1 MNKEYERQEIDEDY
15 WEYGELD
22 DNSEYGWSELYGEQ
36 LIHDIY
42 DLDEMQD
49 WWNRQLEDFNDV
61 EKYQKKGGGDN
72 L

>member
-42 DLDEMQD
+42 DLDEMRD
-49 WWNRQLEDFNDV
+49 WWDRQLEGFNDV
-61 EKYQKKGGGDN
+61 EKY
-72 L
+72 